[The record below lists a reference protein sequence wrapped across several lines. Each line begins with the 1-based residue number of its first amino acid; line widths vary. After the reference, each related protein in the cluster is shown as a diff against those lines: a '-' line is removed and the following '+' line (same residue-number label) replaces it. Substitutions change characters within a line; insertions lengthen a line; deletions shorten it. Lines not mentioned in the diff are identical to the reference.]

1 MVPADASGLLVA
13 SPVLL
18 NVTVQFP
25 FFLVALTAQPVCT
38 VTFFFLIFLPTK
50 TFTVTFL
57 VIFVVLHCPIEVTRS
72 GKPEGAVIPN
82 LTVLPRFRRAGKPG
96 PV

>member
-25 FFLVALTAQPVCT
+25 FFLVALTAQPVCIFT
-38 VTFFFLIFLPTK
+38 RFFLIFLPSK
-50 TFTVTFL
+50 T
-57 VIFVVLHCPIEVTRS
+57 
-72 GKPEGAVIPN
+72 
-82 LTVLPRFRRAGKPG
+82 PG
-96 PV
+96 LQQKT